1 MLPEAHLVRPI
12 ACAVVIVTN
21 AMVFRIMHEHA
32 AMYTVDSGFSV
43 VEQIIKYYI
52 NQSNSTTQF

>member
-1 MLPEAHLVRPI
+1 MRPI

-52 NQSNSTTQF
+52 NQSNSTTT